1 MEALVLVVILA
12 WCAAV
17 ALAMPS
23 DRHNW
28 RLRQLVDRHE
38 RMTP

>member
-1 MEALVLVVILA
+1 MTAVWLVVILA
-12 WCAAV
+12 LCAAV
-17 ALAMPS
+17 ALALPS

-38 RMTP
+38 R

>member
-17 ALAMPS
+17 SLALPS
-23 DRHNW
+23 EKEVW

-38 RMTP
+38 R

>member
-1 MEALVLVVILA
+1 MTAVWLVVILV

-17 ALAMPS
+17 ALALPS
-23 DRHNW
+23 EKEVW

-38 RMTP
+38 R

>member
-1 MEALVLVVILA
+1 MTAVVLVVILA

-17 ALAMPS
+17 ALALPNE
-23 DRHNW
+23 REVW

-38 RMTP
+38 M